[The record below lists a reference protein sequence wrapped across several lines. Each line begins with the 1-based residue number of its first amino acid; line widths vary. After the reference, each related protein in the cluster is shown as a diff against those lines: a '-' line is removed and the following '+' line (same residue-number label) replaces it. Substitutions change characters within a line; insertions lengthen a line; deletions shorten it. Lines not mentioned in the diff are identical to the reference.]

1 MEMETVFHGTTIIH
15 GGTFN
20 FYAGKPAYTQNEK
33 NDTPEPK
40 RKYRRFL
47 PVISDDESD

>member
-20 FYAGKPAYTQNEK
+20 FYAGKPAYTQNEQ
-33 NDTPEPK
+33 DTPEPK
-40 RKYRRFL
+40 RKYRRLL
-47 PVISDDESD
+47 PVISDESD